1 MADYSA
7 QDLSSNAS
15 QNNSSTNEDISELR
29 SLLLGF
35 EQSELDKLHER
46 LNNPNIQAEDISR
59 LLPEAIILRTLQDKQ
74 LSEAIVPTVEESIHL
89 SVKKDL
95 NILSEAIFPVIG
107 PATRKAIATALET
120 TVQSLNQTV
129 EHSLSPQSFKWRLE
143 ALQTGKSFAEV
154 VLLRTLLY
162 RVEQVFLIHK
172 KTGLLLQHVV
182 APNVAAQD
190 ADLVSAMLTA
200 IRDFVQDSFSV
211 QTGDSLETLQF
222 GELTIWVEPGPQAIL
237 AGIIR
242 GNAPRELKLVFQE
255 VIEKIHLKY
264 GKEFNSFQGD
274 TSAFEG
280 SKPYLEDCFQAQYQ
294 PKKTKPS
301 PVVWILL
308 SSILIALGSW
318 FFFDFTDKQRWA
330 AYLEK
335 LNAQPGMTVV
345 NTEKRQGKYFI
356 SGLRDPLAAD
366 PIKIMKESNINPKKV
381 ISRWEPYLS
390 FYPKFTETRAKDLLQ
405 PPVTVSLIVDENGIL
420 RAEGSAPYQWIVE
433 TRKLVRAIPGINKFE
448 ENNLVE
454 MELKELERTK
464 DKIEK
469 QLLIFAEGRT
479 QLEPGQELM
488 LQNLIKEVQKLT
500 DAAPYLGKDVQIKI
514 IGHANKI
521 GSEERNRILSQGRAD
536 VILST
541 LVSQGIKKSN
551 LSAVGVGTRETLGRE
566 ISQQD
571 RALNRRVSFT
581 VVLTDTPR
589 REITRR

>member
-1 MADYSA
+1 MADSSTH
-7 QDLSSNAS
+7 DLSSNTPE
-15 QNNSSTNEDISELR
+15 NNLSTNEDLSELR

-46 LNNPNIQAEDISR
+46 LNNPNIHAEDISQ
-59 LLPEAIILRTLQDKQ
+59 LLPEAIILRTMRDKQ
-74 LSEAIVPTVEESIHL
+74 LSEAIVPTVEEAIHL
-89 SVKKDL
+89 SVTKDL

-129 EHSLSPQSFKWRLE
+129 EHSLSPQGFKWRLE

-222 GELTIWVEPGPQAIL
+222 GELTIWIEPGPQAIL

-242 GNAPRELKLVFQE
+242 GNAPKEFKLVFQE

-264 GKEFNSFQGD
+264 DQKFNSFEGD
-274 TSAFEG
+274 TAPFEG
-280 SKPYLEDCFQAQYQ
+280 STLYLEDCFQAQYQ

-301 PVVWILL
+301 PVLWILL

-318 FFFDFTDKQRWA
+318 FFFDFTEKQRWT

-345 NTEKRQGKYFI
+345 TSEKRRGKYFI
-356 SGLRDPLAAD
+356 SGIRDPLAAD
-366 PIKIMKESNINPKKV
+366 PIKIMKESNINPKIV

-390 FYPKFTETRAKDLLQ
+390 FYPKFTEIRAKNLLQ
-405 PPVTVSLIVDENGIL
+405 PPATVSLIVDEKGTL
-420 RAEGSAPYQWIVE
+420 RAEGSAPYQWIIE
-433 TRKLVRAIPGINKFE
+433 TRKLVRAIPGINKFDE
-448 ENNLVE
+448 KNLIE
-454 MELKELERTK
+454 MELKELELSET
-464 DKIEK
+464 KIEK
-469 QLLIFAEGRT
+469 QLLFFTEGST
-479 QLEPGQELM
+479 QLEPDQEIM
-488 LQNLIKEVQKLT
+488 IENLIKEVKKLT
-500 DAAPYLGKDVQIKI
+500 NAAPYLGKNVQIEI
-514 IGHANKI
+514 LGHANKI
-521 GSEERNRILSQGRAD
+521 GSEQRNMILSQGRAD
-536 VILST
+536 AILST
-541 LVSQGIKKSN
+541 LVSQGIKKTN
-551 LSAVGVGTRETLGRE
+551 LSAVGVGTKEILDKETTQQDRSLNRSVSFKVKITDTSGRE
-566 ISQQD
+566 ITQ
-571 RALNRRVSFT
+571 
-581 VVLTDTPR
+581 
-589 REITRR
+589 

>member
-1 MADYSA
+1 MADSSTH
-7 QDLSSNAS
+7 DLSSNAPE
-15 QNNSSTNEDISELR
+15 NNLSTNEDLSELR

-46 LNNPNIQAEDISR
+46 LNNPNIHAEDISQ
-59 LLPEAIILRTLQDKQ
+59 LLPEAIILRTMRDKQ
-74 LSEAIVPTVEESIHL
+74 LSEAIVPTVEEAIHL
-89 SVKKDL
+89 SVTKDL

-129 EHSLSPQSFKWRLE
+129 EHSLSPQGFKWRLE

-222 GELTIWVEPGPQAIL
+222 GELTIWIEPGPQAIL

-242 GNAPRELKLVFQE
+242 GNAPKEFKLVFQE

-264 GKEFNSFQGD
+264 DQEFNSFEGD
-274 TSAFEG
+274 TAPFEG
-280 SKPYLEDCFQAQYQ
+280 STLYLEDCFQAQYQ

-301 PVVWILL
+301 PVLWILL

-318 FFFDFTDKQRWA
+318 FFFDFTDKQRWT

-345 NTEKRQGKYFI
+345 TSEKRRGKYFI

-366 PIKIMKESNINPKKV
+366 PIKIMKESNINPKTV

-390 FYPKFTETRAKDLLQ
+390 FYPKFTEIRAKDLLQ
-405 PPVTVSLIVDENGIL
+405 PPATVSLIVDEKGTL
-420 RAEGSAPYQWIVE
+420 RAEGSAPYQWIIE
-433 TRKLVRAIPGINKFE
+433 TRKLVRAIPGINKFDE
-448 ENNLVE
+448 KNLIE
-454 MELKELERTK
+454 MELKELELSEN
-464 DKIEK
+464 KIEK
-469 QLLIFAEGRT
+469 QLLFFTEGST
-479 QLEPGQELM
+479 QLEPDQEIVIK
-488 LQNLIKEVQKLT
+488 NLIKEVQKLT
-500 DAAPYLGKDVQIKI
+500 DTAPYSGKNVKI
-514 IGHANKI
+514 EILGHANKI

-536 VILST
+536 AILST
-541 LVSQGIKKSN
+541 LVSQGIKRTN
-551 LSAVGVGTRETLGRE
+551 LSAVGVGTKEILDKETT
-566 ISQQD
+566 QQD
-571 RALNRRVSFT
+571 RALNRSVSFK
-581 VVLTDTPR
+581 VKITDTSG
-589 REITRR
+589 REIIQ

>member
-1 MADYSA
+1 MADSSTH
-7 QDLSSNAS
+7 DLSSNTPE
-15 QNNSSTNEDISELR
+15 NNLSTNEDLSELR

-46 LNNPNIQAEDISR
+46 LKNPNIHAEDISQ
-59 LLPEAIILRTLQDKQ
+59 LLPEAIILRTMRDKQ
-74 LSEAIVPTVEESIHL
+74 LSEAIVPTVEEAIHL
-89 SVKKDL
+89 SVTKDL

-129 EHSLSPQSFKWRLE
+129 EHSLSPQGFKWRLE

-222 GELTIWVEPGPQAIL
+222 GELTIWIEPGPQAIL

-242 GNAPRELKLVFQE
+242 GNAPKEFKLVFQE

-264 GKEFNSFQGD
+264 DQKFNSFEGD
-274 TSAFEG
+274 TAPFEG
-280 SKPYLEDCFQAQYQ
+280 STLYLEDCFQAQYQ

-301 PVVWILL
+301 PVLWILL

-318 FFFDFTDKQRWA
+318 FFFDFTEKQRWT

-345 NTEKRQGKYFI
+345 TSEKRRGKYFI

-366 PIKIMKESNINPKKV
+366 PIKIMKESNINPKIV

-390 FYPKFTETRAKDLLQ
+390 FYPKFTEIRAKDLLQ
-405 PPVTVSLIVDENGIL
+405 PPATVSLIVDEKGTL
-420 RAEGSAPYQWIVE
+420 RAEGSAPYQWIIE
-433 TRKLVRAIPGINKFE
+433 ARKLVRAIPGINKFDE
-448 ENNLVE
+448 KNLIE
-454 MELKELERTK
+454 MELKELELSEN
-464 DKIEK
+464 KIEK
-469 QLLIFAEGRT
+469 QLLFFTEGST
-479 QLEPGQELM
+479 QLEPDQEIM
-488 LQNLIKEVQKLT
+488 IENLIKEVKKLT
-500 DAAPYLGKDVQIKI
+500 NAAPYLGKNVQIEI
-514 IGHANKI
+514 LGHANKI
-521 GSEERNRILSQGRAD
+521 GSEQRNMILSQGRAD
-536 VILST
+536 AILST
-541 LVSQGIKKSN
+541 LVSQGIKKTN
-551 LSAVGVGTRETLGRE
+551 LSAVGVGTKEILDKETTQQDRSLNRSVSFKVKITDTSGRE
-566 ISQQD
+566 ITQ
-571 RALNRRVSFT
+571 
-581 VVLTDTPR
+581 
-589 REITRR
+589 

>member
-1 MADYSA
+1 M
-7 QDLSSNAS
+7 
-15 QNNSSTNEDISELR
+15 
-29 SLLLGF
+29 
-35 EQSELDKLHER
+35 
-46 LNNPNIQAEDISR
+46 
-59 LLPEAIILRTLQDKQ
+59 
-74 LSEAIVPTVEESIHL
+74 
-89 SVKKDL
+89 
-95 NILSEAIFPVIG
+95 
-107 PATRKAIATALET
+107 
-120 TVQSLNQTV
+120 
-129 EHSLSPQSFKWRLE
+129 SPQSFKWRLE

-222 GELTIWVEPGPQAIL
+222 GELTIWIEPGPQAIL

-242 GNAPRELKLVFQE
+242 GTAPKELKLVFQE
-255 VIEKIHLKY
+255 IIEKIHLKY
-264 GKEFNSFQGD
+264 DQKFNSFEGD
-274 TSAFEG
+274 TAPFEG
-280 SKPYLEDCFQAQYQ
+280 STLYLEDCFQAQYQ

-301 PVVWILL
+301 PVIWILL

-345 NTEKRQGKYFI
+345 TSEKRQGKYFI

-366 PIKIMKESNINPKKV
+366 PIQIMKKSNINPKTV

-405 PPVTVSLIVDENGIL
+405 PPVTVSLIVDESGIL
-420 RAEGSAPYQWIVE
+420 HAKGSAPYQWIVE
-433 TRKLVRAIPGINKFE
+433 TRKLVRAIPGINKFD

-454 MELKELERTK
+454 MELKELERSK
-464 DKIEK
+464 NEIEK
-469 QLLIFAEGRT
+469 QLLLFTEGRT
-479 QLEPGQELM
+479 QLQPGQEARI
-488 LQNLIKEVQKLT
+488 QNLIKEVQKLT
-500 DAAPYLGKDVQIKI
+500 NTAPYLSKNIQIKI
-514 IGHANKI
+514 LGHANKI
-521 GSEERNRILSQGRAD
+521 GSEERNLILSQGRANA
-536 VILST
+536 ILAT
-541 LVSQGIKKSN
+541 LVSQGIKKTN
-551 LSAVGVGTRETLGRE
+551 LSAVGVGTGETVDKKRP
-566 ISQQD
+566 QD
-571 RALNRRVSFT
+571 RALSRSVSFK
-581 VVLTDTPR
+581 VILTDTPS
-589 REITRR
+589 REINRR